1 MPVGRLFPCSDCR
14 RLLRADIT
22 LNENGT
28 YDVPLACAQ
37 EGCGPRQMGSLGKF
51 AQYNP
56 TVDLAFAEWTMRTAA
71 AWAKLLGVDDAMQVS
86 RPRTIIAGIWAAFS
100 EDFKALSDN
109 REGRRTS

>member
-1 MPVGRLFPCSDCR
+1 MFLCSDRR

-22 LNENGT
+22 MNENGT

-37 EGCGPRQMGSLGKF
+37 EACGPRQMGSLGKF

-86 RPRTIIAGIWAAFS
+86 RPHHHTIIAGIWAASS
-100 EDFKALSDN
+100 EEFKARLAD
-109 REGRRTS
+109 